1 MADLEK
7 LKEVFGETLPEAH
20 IFFATTANTELPSY
34 QAIRKHFKASS
45 AVPNRF
51 LWKMLVEAYGA
62 SEPEPSEPF
71 KFDTNLP
78 ADLNLADG
86 DTINLSVLVS
96 GGELP
101 YSYLWSKA
109 GTPIPGATAST
120 FEKTGATSADNG
132 SYSVKVTDGAGTQLI
147 STECA
152 VVVAPPAEG

>member
-1 MADLEK
+1 MADLDK
-7 LKEVFGETLPEAH
+7 LKDIFGDKLPESH

-34 QAIRKHFKASS
+34 QAIRKHFNVSS

-51 LWKMLVEAYGA
+51 LWKMLVEAYGSA
-62 SEPEPSEPF
+62 APSEPF
-71 KFDTNLP
+71 KIDTNLP
-78 ADLNLADG
+78 ADLNLAEG
-86 DTINLSVLVS
+86 APISLSIQVS
-96 GGELP
+96 GGKLP

-132 SYSVKVTDGAGTQLI
+132 SYSVKVTDGAGTQLT
-147 STECA
+147 SSECT